1 MAELDKEIEQQPQE
15 DVDYVEIIQQM
26 KQTTVSK
33 DKYDRLAEDNKKLMK
48 ALANGEQIE
57 AEPEQGPDVDALR
70 KDLFN
75 ADNQHTNLEFITKSL
90 ELRQALI
97 DSGEKDP
104 FLPWGQKITPDES
117 DIATA
122 ERVADVLQQCVDY
135 ADGDN
140 LVFTNELQRRMI
152 DTAPRPTG
160 RQGRR

>member
-1 MAELDKEIEQQPQE
+1 MAELDKEIEQPQD

-57 AEPEQGPDVDALR
+57 AEPEKGPDVDALR

-75 ADNQHTNLEFITKSL
+75 VDGQHTNLEFITKSL

-122 ERVADVLQQCVDY
+122 GRVADVLQQCVDY

-152 DTAPRPTG
+152 DTAPRQTG
-160 RQGRR
+160 RR

>member
-1 MAELDKEIEQQPQE
+1 MAELDKEIEQPQD

-57 AEPEQGPDVDALR
+57 AEPPKGPDVDALR

-75 ADNQHTNLEFITKSL
+75 VDSQHTNLEFITKSL

-97 DSGEKDP
+97 DAGEKDP

-160 RQGRR
+160 RR

>member
-1 MAELDKEIEQQPQE
+1 MAELDKEIEQPQD

-57 AEPEQGPDVDALR
+57 AEPVKGPDVDALR

-75 ADNQHTNLEFITKSL
+75 VDSQHTNLEFITKSL

-97 DSGEKDP
+97 DAGEKDP

-160 RQGRR
+160 RR

>member
-1 MAELDKEIEQQPQE
+1 MAELDKEIEQPQDD

-57 AEPEQGPDVDALR
+57 AEPEQGPDIDGLR

-75 ADNQHTNLEFITKSL
+75 VDSQHTNLEFITKSL

-160 RQGRR
+160 RR